1 ESQSKAMMR
10 DEFLMSLSKFVK
22 HIQRTSQQLEGEIRL
37 DIPNLN
43 LEGDMIELTR
53 RPGLMEDIETACGN
67 WQQQISAAIE
77 QQLKKKP
84 QGNGPLAEIDFWRER
99 NAALSALSEQLKLP
113 TVTRMLDVLAQK
125 ADTTALSNFK
135 MSRDEL
141 AKYYTEAKDNVR
153 FLTTLERH
161 FKHLAQG
168 SGFHAVV
175 ETIPSMMNALRMVWI
190 ISRHYNKDE
199 RMVPLMERIAWELA
213 ERVSRV
219 INIRT
224 IYRETPEQVKVKTS
238 EARQMLELWKETYF
252 DVRAKIEASGR
263 DARWEFDRK
272 RLFDRTDYMAGIC
285 QNLYNVAQVLEE
297 FYNIFGPELKAVT
310 GDPKR
315 IEDVLKR
322 VDGLVGPI
330 ETVKVDPF
338 ELKSATI
345 WKTVMTWFEREVEII
360 NKLFLQAMHDPPLTK
375 NQPPVAGAIS
385 WERSLFNRMKHTI
398 IRFQSVDDML
408 MTDQGKSA
416 KAKYLSVARQMKD
429 YEDNKYQQWI
439 EYVDGALPGFLKK
452 NLLMH
457 PLPPTTPAGKQNG
470 GIQYVVNFAPELQE
484 ITTETKYMEQLG
496 FMVPDLAR
504 NVALQEDKYFSYI
517 SGLAHMLNRYHTL
530 LASLDPAEAQLLEDH
545 IRELKR
551 VLKPGYK
558 RLNWNSLGI
567 QDYITRC
574 DVAIGKFESL
584 VNQIQK
590 NSKDIDSRIQMIR
603 NAELFKRIPPKPSGD
618 LPSVKEF
625 FEYVEMERA
634 KDLEALSRKYRAIG
648 PLLTKMEGLVAHTNT
663 GKSPR
668 LHRYYEHWE
677 KQMFD
682 SLSELVTRNM
692 TSFNDAVTGNE
703 QLMQIETILSTPEIV
718 LHPAV
723 NEVHKL
729 TVQCVRD
736 CVESTKHFV
745 RWMAGTCIE
754 TPAQQADGQD
764 EPMLITFFQDI
775 MHNPRI
781 AELFSS
787 ISSNMQK
794 ILSNLSKFLGQQKWK
809 RYRTLWKLEKTIVME
824 KFAAKNPSC
833 VAYDDKLLFYSKIA
847 EDVFLQATPKD
858 EQCLRLNLLPL
869 AMTVQ
874 EHALQWVQSL
884 GKLLND
890 SAKENLFSLRDMLV
904 SRSI

>member
-1 ESQSKAMMR
+1 MALDDPRIEWIR
-10 DEFLMSLSKFVK
+10 DRVCLGLNIKDNEVFTEMLSRFEGEEEVKLQHFFNDSSDEEGTSALLFYSLTVEEMEEVEQCVYFLRNISGVIPVPNDIEEANATLSTYVETGLLNAHSLVMLEQMIAQVFIPLLSFGQHKSGE
-22 HIQRTSQQLEGEIRL
+22 ILNSAAPTPQLEQNNTNTPNGETPSAYSNLMYFLILGEIRL

-161 FKHLAQG
+161 FK
-168 SGFHAVV
+168 
-175 ETIPSMMNALRMVWI
+175 
-190 ISRHYNKDE
+190 
-199 RMVPLMERIAWELA
+199 
-213 ERVSRV
+213 
-219 INIRT
+219 
-224 IYRETPEQVKVKTS
+224 
-238 EARQMLELWKETYF
+238 
-252 DVRAKIEASGR
+252 
-263 DARWEFDRK
+263 
-272 RLFDRTDYMAGIC
+272 
-285 QNLYNVAQVLEE
+285 
-297 FYNIFGPELKAVT
+297 
-310 GDPKR
+310 
-315 IEDVLKR
+315 
-322 VDGLVGPI
+322 
-330 ETVKVDPF
+330 VDPF

-345 WKTVMTWFEREVEII
+345 WKTVMTWFEREV
-360 NKLFLQAMHDPPLTK
+360 QA
-375 NQPPVAGAIS
+375 I
-385 WERSLFNRMKHTI
+385 E
-398 IRFQSVDDML
+398 
-408 MTDQGKSA
+408 
-416 KAKYLSVARQMKD
+416 AKYLSVARQMKD

-439 EYVDGALPGFLKK
+439 EYVDGALPG
-452 NLLMH
+452 
-457 PLPPTTPAGKQNG
+457 
-470 GIQYVVNFAPELQE
+470 IQYVVNFAPELQE

-496 FMVPDLAR
+496 FM
-504 NVALQEDKYFSYI
+504 
-517 SGLAHMLNRYHTL
+517 
-530 LASLDPAEAQLLEDH
+530 
-545 IRELKR
+545 
-551 VLKPGYK
+551 
-558 RLNWNSLGI
+558 
-567 QDYITRC
+567 DYITRC

-618 LPSVKEF
+618 LPS
-625 FEYVEMERA
+625 
-634 KDLEALSRKYRAIG
+634 
-648 PLLTKMEGLVAHTNT
+648 
-663 GKSPR
+663 
-668 LHRYYEHWE
+668 
-677 KQMFD
+677 
-682 SLSELVTRNM
+682 
-692 TSFNDAVTGNE
+692 
-703 QLMQIETILSTPEIV
+703 IETILSTPEIV

-847 EDVFLQATPKD
+847 EDVFLQATPKNQMGKDLERSPDSLEDLKFVLGVISNTKTISLDVEMRIRDIIERYRTIGMYKIEFSD
-858 EQCLRLNLLPL
+858 EERNLITQEQITEFKTELETFADTFHESGPGAVGSDLEHGLKILNQFRKDLQKYEADRQELTNAEKLFDLPITSYPNL
-869 AMTVQ
+869 VRVQ
-874 EHALQWVQSL
+874 NEMRGLELIYALYEEQSV
-884 GKLLND
+884 
-890 SAKENLFSLRDMLV
+890 AREE
-904 SRSI
+904 